1 MSAVDL
7 EREGLSSL
15 PARYETR
22 RWGRGGGNFN
32 FAHVEQI
39 NYSEQQMGACVIGC
53 VQNSVQLNIAVII
66 QR

>member
-7 EREGLSSL
+7 EREALTVL

-22 RWGRGGGNFN
+22 RWGGGGGNFN
-32 FAHVEQI
+32 FAAVAQSNTNVQVIE
-39 NYSEQQMGACVIGC
+39 GCLIGC
-53 VQNSVQLNIAVII
+53 VQNNVQINVAVVL